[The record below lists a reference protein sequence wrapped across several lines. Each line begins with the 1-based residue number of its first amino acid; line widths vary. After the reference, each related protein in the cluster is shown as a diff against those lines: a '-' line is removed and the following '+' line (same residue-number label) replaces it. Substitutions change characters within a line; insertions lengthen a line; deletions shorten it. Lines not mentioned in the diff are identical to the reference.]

1 MLFNA
6 SSFDM
11 YSFLKPWLFKFDP
24 EHIHDLTMSGLAF
37 TSQHP
42 GLLRLLQLACQIA
55 DQMPQTQLFG
65 LNFPN
70 PIGLAAGMDKNAR
83 AIPSCAA
90 MGFGFIEIGSIT
102 AQAQL
107 GNPKPRLFRLP
118 DDDAIINRMGFNNDG
133 AEIVARRLKQLR
145 ETEILTTP
153 IGINL
158 GKSKVTPLEEAHLDY
173 KRSLGLLYPYGDY
186 FVINVSSPNTPGLRE
201 LQDKDK
207 LEILLA
213 TVRNFVKES
222 GVRSQESEKNA
233 QTLNPAP
240 RTPHPKPVLLK
251 IAPDLTYEQ
260 LDEILGLVER
270 YELSGII
277 ATNTT
282 ITRDNLKTQ
291 INETGGLSGKPLAKK
306 SLEFLHYIH
315 HHTKLPIIS
324 VGGIFTERDVFERLE
339 AGAKLLQIYT
349 GLVYKG
355 PFFVKRLNKALTV
368 RQVVKQTMS

>member
-1 MLFNA
+1 
-6 SSFDM
+6 M

-24 EHIHDLTMSGLAF
+24 EHVHDLTMSGLAF
-37 TSQHP
+37 TSHHP
-42 GLLRLLQLACQIA
+42 GLLRLLKLTCHIN
-55 DQMPQTQLFG
+55 DQRLETQVFG
-65 LNFPN
+65 LTFPN

-83 AIPSCAA
+83 AIPSWAA

-102 AQAQL
+102 AQAQP

-118 DDDAIINRMGFNNDG
+118 DDEAIINRMGFNNDG
-133 AEIVARRLKQLR
+133 AEIVASRLKKLR
-145 ETEILTTP
+145 ETETLNTP

-158 GKSKVTPLEEAHLDY
+158 GKSKVIPLEEAHLDY
-173 KRSLGLLYPYGDY
+173 QSSLELLYPYGDY

-213 TVRNFVKES
+213 TVRDFVKEL
-222 GVRSQESEKNA
+222 GVKSQESGE
-233 QTLNPAP
+233 
-240 RTPHPKPVLLK
+240 TPTPNSQLPTPKPVLLK

-260 LDEILGLVER
+260 LDEILELVER

-282 ITRDNLKTQ
+282 ISREGLKTQ
-291 INETGGLSGKPLAKK
+291 LDEAGGLSGKPLTKK
-306 SLEFLHYIH
+306 SLELLHYIRQQ
-315 HHTKLPIIS
+315 TKLPVIS
-324 VGGIFTERDVFERLE
+324 VGGVFTERDVFERLE
-339 AGAKLLQIYT
+339 AGAKLVQIYT

-355 PFFVKRLNKALTV
+355 PFFVKRLNKALSV
-368 RQVVKQTMS
+368 RQVVKQTLSG

>member
-1 MLFNA
+1 
-6 SSFDM
+6 M

-42 GLLRLLQLACQIA
+42 GLLRLLKIACQLS
-55 DQMPQTQLFG
+55 DEKLKTQVLG

-83 AIPSCAA
+83 AIPSWAA
-90 MGFGFIEIGSIT
+90 MGFGFIEIGSVT
-102 AQAQL
+102 ALSQP

-118 DDDAIINRMGFNNDG
+118 DDEAIINRMGFNNDG
-133 AEIVARRLKQLR
+133 AETVAARLKKLR
-145 ETEILTTP
+145 ETETLSTP

-173 KRSLGLLYPYGDY
+173 KRSLELLYPYGNY

-201 LQDKDK
+201 LQDRER
-207 LEILLA
+207 LEVLLA
-213 TVRNFVKES
+213 TVRDFVQKSVVSSQKSVES
-222 GVRSQESEKNA
+222 
-233 QTLNPAP
+233 
-240 RTPHPKPVLLK
+240 KPVLLK
-251 IAPDLTYEQ
+251 IAPDLTYGQ
-260 LDEILGLVER
+260 LDEILELVEL

-282 ITRDNLKTQ
+282 ISREGLKTQ
-291 INETGGLSGKPLAKK
+291 IDEVGGLSGKPLTKR
-306 SLEFLHYIH
+306 SLELLHYIRKQ
-315 HHTKLPIIS
+315 TKLPVIS

-368 RQVVKQTMS
+368 RQVVKQTLSG

>member
-1 MLFNA
+1 
-6 SSFDM
+6 M

-24 EHIHDLTMSGLAF
+24 EHIHDLTMASLAF

-42 GLLRLLQLACQIA
+42 GLLRLLQLACQIN
-55 DQMPQTQLFG
+55 DQQLETQVFG

-83 AIPSCAA
+83 AIPSWAA
-90 MGFGFIEIGSIT
+90 MGFGFIEIGSVT
-102 AQAQL
+102 AQAQP

-118 DDDAIINRMGFNNDG
+118 DDEAIINRMGFNNDG
-133 AEIVARRLKQLR
+133 ADIVAARLKKLR
-145 ETEILTTP
+145 EIETLNTP

-158 GKSKVTPLEEAHLDY
+158 GKSKVTALEEAHLDY
-173 KRSLGLLYPYGDY
+173 QRSLELLYPYGDY

-201 LQDKDK
+201 LQDRDK

-213 TVRNFVKES
+213 TVRDFIKSRKGE
-222 GVRSQESEKNA
+222 GEKG
-233 QTLNPAP
+233 
-240 RTPHPKPVLLK
+240 RGGEKPVLLK

-260 LDEILGLVER
+260 LDEILELVER
-270 YELSGII
+270 YELNGII

-282 ITRDNLKTQ
+282 VSRDNLKTQ
-291 INETGGLSGKPLAKK
+291 IDETGGLSGKPLTKR
-306 SLEFLHYIH
+306 SLEFLHYIRQ
-315 HHTKLPIIS
+315 HTKLPVIS

-368 RQVVKQTMS
+368 RQVVKQTLT

>member
-1 MLFNA
+1 
-6 SSFDM
+6 M

-24 EHIHDLTMSGLAF
+24 EHIHDLTMSGLEF

-55 DQMPQTQLFG
+55 DQKLETQVFG

-83 AIPSCAA
+83 AIPSWAA

-102 AQAQL
+102 AQTQP

-118 DDDAIINRMGFNNDG
+118 DDEAIINRMGFNNHG
-133 AEIVARRLKQLR
+133 AEVVAARLKKLH
-145 ETEILTTP
+145 ETETLSTP

-158 GKSKVTPLEEAHLDY
+158 GKSKVTPLGEAHLDY
-173 KRSLGLLYPYGDY
+173 QRSLELLYPYGDY

-201 LQDKDK
+201 LQDKDR

-213 TVRNFVKES
+213 TVRDFVKVS
-222 GVRSQESEKNA
+222 GSRFQVSGANAFSETRNPKPE
-233 QTLNPAP
+233 TPFEILNP
-240 RTPHPKPVLLK
+240 KPMLLK
-251 IAPDLTYEQ
+251 IAPDLTFEQ
-260 LDEILGLVER
+260 LDEILELVER

-282 ITRDNLKTQ
+282 ISREGLKTQ
-291 INETGGLSGKPLAKK
+291 LDETGGLSGKPLTKR
-306 SLEFLHYIH
+306 SLELLHYIH
-315 HHTKLPIIS
+315 KHTKLPVIS

-368 RQVVKQTMS
+368 RQVVKQTMSG

>member
-1 MLFNA
+1 
-6 SSFDM
+6 M
-11 YSFLKPWLFKFDP
+11 YTFLKPWLFKFDP

-42 GLLRLLQLACQIA
+42 GLLRLLKIACQLN
-55 DQMPQTQLFG
+55 DQKLETQAFG

-83 AIPSCAA
+83 AIPSWAA
-90 MGFGFIEIGSIT
+90 MGFGFVEIGSVT
-102 AQAQL
+102 ALAQP

-118 DDDAIINRMGFNNDG
+118 DDEAIINRMGFNNDG
-133 AEIVARRLKQLR
+133 AETVAARLKKLR
-145 ETEILTTP
+145 ETETLNTP

-173 KRSLGLLYPYGDY
+173 KRSLELLYPYGDY

-207 LEILLA
+207 LEVLLA
-213 TVRNFVKES
+213 TVQDFVQKSE
-222 GVRSQESEKNA
+222 VRSQKSEKA
-233 QTLNPAP
+233 
-240 RTPHPKPVLLK
+240 KPVLLK

-260 LDEILGLVER
+260 LDEILELVER

-282 ITRDNLKTQ
+282 ISREGLKTQ
-291 INETGGLSGKPLAKK
+291 IDETGGLSGKPLTKR
-306 SLEFLHYIH
+306 SLELLHYIRK
-315 HHTKLPIIS
+315 HTKLPVIS

-368 RQVVKQTMS
+368 RQVVKQTMSG

>member
-1 MLFNA
+1 
-6 SSFDM
+6 M

-42 GLLRLLQLACQIA
+42 GLLKLLEIACQVNN
-55 DQMPQTQLFG
+55 QRLETNVFG
-65 LNFPN
+65 LKFPN

-83 AIPSCAA
+83 AIPSWAA
-90 MGFGFIEIGSIT
+90 MGFGFIEIGSVT
-102 AQAQL
+102 ALSQP

-118 DDDAIINRMGFNNDG
+118 HDEAIINRMGFNNDG
-133 AEIVARRLKQLR
+133 AEVVAARLKKLR
-145 ETEILTTP
+145 ETETLDTP

-173 KRSLGLLYPYGDY
+173 KRSLEILYPYGDY

-201 LQDKDK
+201 LQDRDK

-213 TVRNFVKES
+213 TVRDF
-222 GVRSQESEKNA
+222 VRSNQPSAISHQQNPKP
-233 QTLNPAP
+233 QTPN
-240 RTPHPKPVLLK
+240 PKPVLLK

-260 LDEILGLVER
+260 LDEILELIER
-270 YELSGII
+270 YELSGVI

-282 ITRDNLKTQ
+282 ISREGLKTL
-291 INETGGLSGKPLAKK
+291 IDETGGLSGKPLTKR
-306 SLEFLHYIH
+306 SLELLHYIRR
-315 HHTKLPIIS
+315 HTKLPIIS

-368 RQVVKQTMS
+368 RQIVKQTMSG

>member
-1 MLFNA
+1 
-6 SSFDM
+6 M
-11 YSFLKPWLFKFDP
+11 YSLLKPWLFKFDP
-24 EHIHDLTMSGLAF
+24 EHIHDLTLSGLAF
-37 TSQHP
+37 TSHHP
-42 GLLRLLQLACQIA
+42 GLLRLLSIACQLK
-55 DQMPQTQLFG
+55 DQKLKTQAFG

-83 AIPSCAA
+83 AILSWEA
-90 MGFGFIEIGSIT
+90 MGFGFTEIGSIT
-102 AQAQL
+102 AQAQP

-118 DDDAIINRMGFNNDG
+118 DDEAIINRMGFNNDG
-133 AEIVARRLKQLR
+133 AEIVAARLKKMR
-145 ETEILTTP
+145 ETETLQTP

-158 GKSKVTPLEEAHLDY
+158 GKSKVTPLEDAHLDY
-173 KRSLGLLYPYGDY
+173 KRSLELFYPYGDY

-201 LQDKDK
+201 LQDKGK

-213 TVRNFVKES
+213 TVQDFVREEGGNS
-222 GVRSQESEKNA
+222 
-233 QTLNPAP
+233 T
-240 RTPHPKPVLLK
+240 PKPVLLK

-260 LDEILGLVER
+260 LDEILELIER
-270 YELSGII
+270 FELSGII

-282 ITRDNLKTQ
+282 ISRAGLKTQ
-291 INETGGLSGKPLAKK
+291 LDEAGGLSGKPLTKR
-306 SLEFLHYIH
+306 SLELLRYIRRN
-315 HHTKLPIIS
+315 TKLPVIS

-368 RQVVKQTMS
+368 RQTVKQTLS

>member
-1 MLFNA
+1 
-6 SSFDM
+6 M
-11 YSFLKPWLFKFDP
+11 YSLLKPWLFKFDP

-42 GLLRLLQLACQIA
+42 GLLRLLKIACQLN
-55 DQMPQTQLFG
+55 DEKLETQVLG

-83 AIPSCAA
+83 AIPSWAA
-90 MGFGFIEIGSIT
+90 MGFGFIEIGSVT
-102 AQAQL
+102 AQAQP

-118 DDDAIINRMGFNNDG
+118 DDEAIINRMGFNNDG
-133 AEIVARRLKQLR
+133 AEVVAAKLKKLR
-145 ETEILTTP
+145 ETETLSTP

-158 GKSKVTPLEEAHLDY
+158 GKSKVTSLEEAHLDY
-173 KRSLGLLYPYGDY
+173 KKSLELLYAYGDY

-207 LEILLA
+207 LEVLLA
-213 TVRNFVKES
+213 TVRDFVREEGGNSK
-222 GVRSQESEKNA
+222 
-233 QTLNPAP
+233 
-240 RTPHPKPVLLK
+240 PKPVLLK

-260 LDEILGLVER
+260 LDEILELVEH
-270 YELSGII
+270 YELNGII

-282 ITRDNLKTQ
+282 ISRAGLKTQ
-291 INETGGLSGKPLAKK
+291 IDETGGLSGKPLTKR
-306 SLEFLHYIH
+306 SLELLHYIRKQ
-315 HHTKLPIIS
+315 TKLPVIS

-368 RQVVKQTMS
+368 RHVVKQTLSR

>member
-1 MLFNA
+1 
-6 SSFDM
+6 M

-42 GLLRLLQLACQIA
+42 GLLRLLKIACQLN
-55 DQMPQTQLFG
+55 DEKLETQVLG
-65 LNFPN
+65 LNFSN

-83 AIPSCAA
+83 AIPSWAA
-90 MGFGFIEIGSIT
+90 MGFGFVEIGSIT
-102 AQAQL
+102 AQAQP

-118 DDDAIINRMGFNNDG
+118 DDEAIINRMGFNNDG
-133 AEIVARRLKQLR
+133 AEVVAARLKKLR
-145 ETEILTTP
+145 ETETLNTP
-153 IGINL
+153 VGINL

-173 KRSLGLLYPYGDY
+173 QRSLELLYPYGDY

-207 LEILLA
+207 LEVLLA
-213 TVRNFVKES
+213 TVRDFIKVSGSRFQVSDFIASPETRNPKPETNFETHKS
-222 GVRSQESEKNA
+222 
-233 QTLNPAP
+233 
-240 RTPHPKPVLLK
+240 KPVLLK

-260 LDEILGLVER
+260 LDEILELSER
-270 YELSGII
+270 YEMSGII

-282 ITRDNLKTQ
+282 IARAGLKTQ
-291 INETGGLSGKPLAKK
+291 IDEMGGLSGKPLTKR
-306 SLEFLHYIH
+306 SLELLHYIRKG
-315 HHTKLPIIS
+315 TKLPVIS

-368 RQVVKQTMS
+368 RQVVKRTLSG